1 MTGKPIMYASTGEKL
16 TEFEV
21 FHPDRMASRILDMGD
36 ILTLIEQAEKAFD
49 AGQAEEMVDKL
60 ASGQDLTLED
70 FLTQM
75 QQLRNAGPLKKMM
88 GMLPGMG
95 QMREAL
101 DNFDER
107 EVDRI
112 EAIIRSMTPTER
124 RTPKIINGSR
134 RSRIAAGSGT
144 KPSDVNQL
152 LERFDGAQKMMRQMA
167 KGGGVPGMP
176 PGMGNLPGMGG
187 KKSRGRTA
195 APVRKVKGK
204 SGNPAKR
211 AEQER
216 GITSKPAAPQGSAF
230 GIAPKAEPTQPA
242 EIEACPQVWTAS
254 SADAEP
260 SWSCTCA
267 ARSSSTTSGRS
278 ARRGSSAAGSRS
290 SARRSGGTRRTQCWR
305 AGCCRAWSTCTV
317 TSGWRRTGRST
328 TAPPR
333 SRPSPTATRGCCSS
347 GTRAL
352 RRTPGGCTSG
362 TTCRA

>member
-1 MTGKPIMYASTGEKL
+1 MYASTGEKL

-36 ILTLIEQAEKAFD
+36 VLTLIEQAEKAFD
-49 AGQAEEMVDKL
+49 AGQAEEMADKL

-112 EAIIRSMTPTER
+112 EAIIRSMTPAER

-134 RSRIAAGSGT
+134 RSRIAEGSGT

-152 LERFDGAQKMMRQMA
+152 LERFDGAQKMMKQMA
-167 KGGGVPGMP
+167 KGGGMPGHASGHGQP
-176 PGMGNLPGMGG
+176 ARHGRQEVARPHGAAGRAR
-187 KKSRGRTA
+187 SRASRATRPSAPSRSA
-195 APVRKVKGK
+195 A
-204 SGNPAKR
+204 SR
-211 AEQER
+211 A
-216 GITSKPAAPQGSAF
+216 SPAAPQGSAF
-230 GIAPKAEPTQPA
+230 GIAPEGRAH
-242 EIEACPQVWTAS
+242 
-254 SADAEP
+254 
-260 SWSCTCA
+260 A
-267 ARSSSTTSGRS
+267 ARRDR
-278 ARRGSSAAGSRS
+278 A
-290 SARRSGGTRRTQCWR
+290 ARRSGPLPRRTLSPRGPAPARHGRPRRRARGRRGVGRRRPDHVRAPVVR
-305 AGCCRAWSTCTV
+305 AGRA
-317 TSGWRRTGRST
+317 GRRARGLGAARAGRR
-328 TAPPR
+328 ALPHRPGVGRPGRRRRRPR
-333 SRPSPTATRGCCSS
+333 SRRSPTATRACCSS
-347 GTRAL
+347 ATPAR
-352 RRTPGGCTSG
+352 RRTPGGCTTA